1 MTTKKT
7 TKTTTAKTAPTA
19 EDLAQQAKKKAD
31 EEQFAAR
38 VSTDGTA
45 NVVVVARYLPN
56 LNGGAS
62 SQALSAV
69 LQEQVKA
76 IAGGDLTQ
84 LETML
89 LAQATALQAMFVDL
103 AYRAKAQDSREWL
116 QLHSTLAL
124 KCAAGSRQAIVALA
138 ELRAPKSVLFA
149 KQANFAQQQQVNNGM
164 AAPVSAAVRAVRA
177 GAQAHAEENA
187 GQQNGLLEAS
197 HGIELDT
204 RAQAQTGREN
214 PQLEAVAAGHRATHG

>member
-204 RAQAQTGREN
+204 RAQSSAGGAD
-214 PQLEAVAAGHRATHG
+214 PHLEAVAAGHRATHG

>member
-7 TKTTTAKTAPTA
+7 TKTMTAKTAPTA

-38 VSTDGTA
+38 VSTDGTV
-45 NVVVVARYLPN
+45 NLVVVARYLPN

-89 LAQATALQAMFVDL
+89 LTQATALQAMFVDL

-204 RAQAQTGREN
+204 RAQSTAGGAD
-214 PQLEAVAAGHRATHG
+214 PHLEAVAAGHRAAHA

>member
-7 TKTTTAKTAPTA
+7 TKTMTAKTAPTA

-38 VSTDGTA
+38 VSTDGTV
-45 NVVVVARYLPN
+45 NLVVVARYLPN

-204 RAQAQTGREN
+204 RAQSTAGGAD
-214 PQLEAVAAGHRATHG
+214 PHLEAVAAGHRAAHA

>member
-1 MTTKKT
+1 MPTKKT
-7 TKTTTAKTAPTA
+7 TKTTTAKTAPAA
-19 EDLAQQAKKKAD
+19 EDPAQQAKKKAD
-31 EEQFAAR
+31 EEQLAAS
-38 VSTDGTA
+38 VATDGTA
-45 NVVVVARYLPN
+45 NVALVAQYLPN
-56 LNGGAS
+56 VNGGAS
-62 SQALSAV
+62 PQALADV
-69 LQEQVKA
+69 LHGQVKA

-89 LAQATALQAMFVDL
+89 LAQATALQAMFIDL
-103 AYRAKAQDSREWL
+103 ASRARSQTNREWL

-177 GAQAHAEENA
+177 GPQAHAEENA

-204 RAQAQTGREN
+204 RAQSTAGGAD
-214 PQLEAVAAGHRATHG
+214 PHLEAVAAGHRATHG

>member
-1 MTTKKT
+1 MPTKKT
-7 TKTTTAKTAPTA
+7 TKTTTAKTAPAA
-19 EDLAQQAKKKAD
+19 EDPAQQAKKKAD
-31 EEQFAAR
+31 EEQLAAS
-38 VSTDGTA
+38 VATDGTA
-45 NVVVVARYLPN
+45 NVALVAQYLPN
-56 LNGGAS
+56 VNGGAS
-62 SQALSAV
+62 PQALADV
-69 LQEQVKA
+69 LHGQVKA

-89 LAQATALQAMFVDL
+89 LAQATALQAMFVSL
-103 AYRAKAQDSREWL
+103 AGKARHQTNREWL

-164 AAPVSAAVRAVRA
+164 AAPVSAALRA

-197 HGIELDT
+197 HGIKLDT
-204 RAQAQTGREN
+204 RAQSTAGGAD
-214 PQLEAVAAGHRATHG
+214 PHLEAVAAGHRATHA